1 MFSVA
6 LEDIVKYW
14 ENTSLQIDGANDDI
28 CMVYPGDG
36 DAV

>member
-14 ENTSLQIDGANDDI
+14 GKTSLQFGGGSDDI
-28 CMVYPGDG
+28 CMVYPGDS

>member
-1 MFSVA
+1 MFSMA

-14 ENTSLQIDGANDDI
+14 EKTSLQFDGVNDDI

>member
-14 ENTSLQIDGANDDI
+14 EKTSLQFGGGNDDI
-28 CMVYPGDG
+28 SMVYPGDS
-36 DAV
+36 DVV